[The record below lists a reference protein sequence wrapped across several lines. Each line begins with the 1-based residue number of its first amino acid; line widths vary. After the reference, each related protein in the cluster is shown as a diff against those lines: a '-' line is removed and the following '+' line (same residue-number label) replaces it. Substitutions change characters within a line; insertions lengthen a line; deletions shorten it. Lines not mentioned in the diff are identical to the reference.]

1 MQVIP
6 KDTISFLRELK
17 LNNNRDWFNENKQR
31 FNSIQSGVKEFA
43 NEVNESLNKSD
54 DIEKLKIFRIYRDLR
69 FSKDKTP
76 YKKNIGMA
84 FHRSKPNLRGGY
96 YLEIS
101 ADERFIA
108 VGFWNPNKEDLLRI
122 RKEIEV
128 DGQEFKSVI
137 NHRKI
142 KDVWGEIKGQEVKTS
157 PKGFNSDHQYID
169 LIKKK
174 QFIFI
179 KKLKEEEILDE
190 NFQKNLVNYFISI
203 RPFFDY
209 MSEILT
215 TNLDGESQIS
225 IYSKYF

>member
-6 KDTISFLRELK
+6 KDTIIFLRELK
-17 LNNNRDWFNENKQR
+17 LNNNRDWFNANKQR
-31 FNSIQSGVKEFA
+31 FNSIHSGIKEFA
-43 NEVNESLNKSD
+43 NEVNESLKKSD
-54 DIEKLKIFRIYRDLR
+54 DIEKLKIFRIHRDLR

-84 FHRSKPNLRGGY
+84 FHRAKPELRGGY

-101 ADERFIA
+101 ADESFIA

-137 NHRKI
+137 NHNKI
-142 KDVWGEIKGQEVKTS
+142 KNVWGEIKGQEVKTS
-157 PKGFNSDHQYID
+157 PKGFNVNHQHID

-179 KKLKEEEILDE
+179 KKLKDEEILDE
-190 NFQKNLVNYFISI
+190 NFHKKLVSYFLSI

-209 MSEILT
+209 MSEVLT
-215 TNLDGESQIS
+215 TNLDGESIV
-225 IYSKYF
+225 

>member
-6 KDTISFLRELK
+6 KNTVSFLNELK
-17 LNNNRDWFNENKQR
+17 LNNNREWFNENKQR
-31 FNSIQSGVKEFA
+31 FNAIQDQVKRFA
-43 NEVNESLNKSD
+43 NEVKDLLNISD
-54 DIEKLKIFRIYRDLR
+54 DIEKLKIFRIHRDLR

-84 FHRSKPNLRGGY
+84 FHRSKPELRGGY

-101 ADERFIA
+101 ADKSFIA

-122 RKEIEV
+122 RKEIEI
-128 DGQEFKSVI
+128 DGQEFRNII
-137 NHRKI
+137 NKKII
-142 KDVWGEIKGQEVKTS
+142 KDYWGGIKGEEVKRS
-157 PKGFNSDHQYID
+157 PKGFDANHEHID

-179 KKLKEEEILDE
+179 KELKEAEIIDV
-190 NFQKNLVNYFISI
+190 NFQKELVKHFVSI

-209 MSEILT
+209 MSEVLT
-215 TNLDGESQIS
+215 TNLNGESLI
-225 IYSKYF
+225 

>member
-1 MQVIP
+1 MKLIP
-6 KDTISFLRELK
+6 KDTINFLKELK

-31 FNSIQSGVKEFA
+31 FNTIQSGVKEFA
-43 NEVNESLNKSD
+43 YEVNESLKKSD

-84 FHRSKPNLRGGY
+84 FHRAKPELRGGY

-101 ADERFIA
+101 ADESFIA

-122 RKEIEV
+122 RKEIEI
-128 DGQEFKSVI
+128 DGQEFKRII
-137 NHRKI
+137 NQKKI
-142 KDVWGEIKGQEVKTS
+142 KDIWGDLRGDEVKTS
-157 PKGFNSDHQYID
+157 PKGFTSDHEYID

-174 QFIFI
+174 QFIFT
-179 KKLKEEEILDE
+179 KELKEKDILDE
-190 NFQKNLVNYFISI
+190 KFQKELVNYFESI

-209 MSEILT
+209 MSEVLT
-215 TNLDGESQIS
+215 TNLDGESI
-225 IYSKYF
+225 I

>member
-1 MQVIP
+1 MNSVP
-6 KDTISFLRELK
+6 RNTISFLKKLK
-17 LNNNRDWFNENKQR
+17 LNNNRDWFNDNKEE
-31 FNSIQSGVKEFA
+31 FKDIQSGLKTFA
-43 NEVNESLNKSD
+43 QDVNDSLNVSD
-54 DIEKLKIFRIYRDLR
+54 NIEKLKIFRIYRDLR

-84 FHRSKPNLRGGY
+84 FHRAKPELRGGY

-101 ADERFIA
+101 ADQSFIA

-122 RKEIEV
+122 RKEIEI
-128 DGQEFKSVI
+128 DGQEFKRII
-137 NHRKI
+137 NQKKI
-142 KDVWGEIKGQEVKTS
+142 KDIWGDIKGEEVKTS
-157 PKGFNSDHQYID
+157 PKGFKSEHEYID

-179 KKLKEEEILDE
+179 KNLKEEEILDK
-190 NFQKNLVNYFISI
+190 NFQKQLISYFVSI

-215 TNLDGESQIS
+215 TNLDGESLIS
-225 IYSKYF
+225 

>member
-6 KDTISFLRELK
+6 KDTIIFLRELK
-17 LNNNRDWFNENKQR
+17 LNNNRDWFNANKQR
-31 FNSIQSGVKEFA
+31 FNSIHSGIKEFA
-43 NEVNESLNKSD
+43 NEVNESLKKSD
-54 DIEKLKIFRIYRDLR
+54 DIEKLKIFRIHRDLR

-84 FHRSKPNLRGGY
+84 FHRAKPELRGGY

-101 ADERFIA
+101 ADESFIA

-128 DGQEFKSVI
+128 DGQEFKSVL
-137 NHRKI
+137 NNNKI

-157 PKGFNSDHQYID
+157 PKGFNVDHQHID

-179 KKLKEEEILDE
+179 KKLKDEEILDE
-190 NFQKNLVNYFISI
+190 NFHKKLVSYFLSI

-209 MSEILT
+209 MSEVLT
-215 TNLDGESQIS
+215 TNLDGESIV
-225 IYSKYF
+225 

>member
-1 MQVIP
+1 MKLIP
-6 KDTISFLRELK
+6 KDTINFLRELK

-43 NEVNESLNKSD
+43 NEVNESLKKSD

-84 FHRSKPNLRGGY
+84 FHRAKPELRGGY

-101 ADERFIA
+101 ADESFIA

-137 NHRKI
+137 NHNKI

-157 PKGFNSDHQYID
+157 PKGFTSDHEYID

-179 KKLKEEEILDE
+179 KKLKEKDILDE
-190 NFQKNLVNYFISI
+190 KFQKELVNYFESI

-209 MSEILT
+209 MSEVLT
-215 TNLDGESQIS
+215 TNLDGESIV
-225 IYSKYF
+225 

>member
-1 MQVIP
+1 MNAVP
-6 KDTISFLRELK
+6 RNTISFLKKLK
-17 LNNNRDWFNENKQR
+17 LNNNRDWFNDNKEE
-31 FNSIQSGVKEFA
+31 FKDIQSGVKTFA
-43 NEVNESLNKSD
+43 QDVNDSLNVSD
-54 DIEKLKIFRIYRDLR
+54 NIEKFKIFRIYRDLR

-84 FHRSKPNLRGGY
+84 FHRAKPELRGGY

-101 ADERFIA
+101 ADESFIA

-122 RKEIEV
+122 RKEIEI
-128 DGQEFKSVI
+128 DGQEFKRII
-137 NHRKI
+137 NQKKI
-142 KDVWGEIKGQEVKTS
+142 KDIWGDLRGDEVRTS
-157 PKGFNSDHQYID
+157 PKGFTNDHEYID

-179 KKLKEEEILDE
+179 KKLKEKEILDK
-190 NFQKNLVNYFISI
+190 NFQKQLISYFVSI

-215 TNLDGESQIS
+215 TNLDGESLIS
-225 IYSKYF
+225 

>member
-1 MQVIP
+1 MNAVP
-6 KDTISFLRELK
+6 RNTISFLKKLK
-17 LNNNRDWFNENKQR
+17 LNNNRDWFNDNKEE
-31 FNSIQSGVKEFA
+31 FKDIQSGVKTFA
-43 NEVNESLNKSD
+43 QDVNDSLNVSD
-54 DIEKLKIFRIYRDLR
+54 NIEKFKIFRIYRDLR

-84 FHRSKPNLRGGY
+84 FHRAKPELRGGY

-101 ADERFIA
+101 ADESFIA

-122 RKEIEV
+122 RKEIEI
-128 DGQEFKSVI
+128 DGQEFKRII
-137 NHRKI
+137 NQKKI
-142 KDVWGEIKGQEVKTS
+142 KDIWGDLRGDEVKTS
-157 PKGFNSDHQYID
+157 PKGFTNDHEYID

-179 KKLKEEEILDE
+179 KKLKEKEILDK
-190 NFQKNLVNYFISI
+190 NFQKQLISYFVSI

-215 TNLDGESQIS
+215 TNLDGESLIS
-225 IYSKYF
+225 

>member
-1 MQVIP
+1 MKVIP
-6 KDTISFLRELK
+6 KDTIVFLKELK
-17 LNNNRDWFNENKQR
+17 LNNNRDWFNKNKQR

-43 NEVNESLNKSD
+43 NEVNESLKKID

-84 FHRSKPNLRGGY
+84 FHRAKPELRGGY
-96 YLEIS
+96 YLELS
-101 ADERFIA
+101 ADESFVA

-128 DGQEFKSVI
+128 DGQEFESVI
-137 NHRKI
+137 NDRKI
-142 KDVWGEIKGQEVKTS
+142 KDIWGEIKGQEVKTS
-157 PKGFNSDHQYID
+157 PKGFNKDHQHID

-179 KKLKEEEILDE
+179 KKLKEEDILDE
-190 NFQKNLVNYFISI
+190 IFQKKLVSYFISI

-215 TNLDGESQIS
+215 TNLDGESLLH
-225 IYSKYF
+225 

>member
-6 KDTISFLRELK
+6 KDTIIFLRELK
-17 LNNNRDWFNENKQR
+17 LNNNRDWFNANKQR
-31 FNSIQSGVKEFA
+31 FNSIHSGIKEFS
-43 NEVNESLNKSD
+43 NEVNESLKKSD
-54 DIEKLKIFRIYRDLR
+54 DIEKLKIFRIHRDLR

-84 FHRSKPNLRGGY
+84 FHRAKPELRGGY

-101 ADERFIA
+101 ADESFIA

-137 NHRKI
+137 NHNKI
-142 KDVWGEIKGQEVKTS
+142 KNVWGEIKGQEVKTS
-157 PKGFNSDHQYID
+157 PKGFNVDHQHID

-179 KKLKEEEILDE
+179 KKLKDEEILDE
-190 NFQKNLVNYFISI
+190 NFHKKLVSYFLSI

-209 MSEILT
+209 MSEVLT
-215 TNLDGESQIS
+215 TNLDGESIV
-225 IYSKYF
+225 

>member
-1 MQVIP
+1 MGVIP
-6 KDTISFLRELK
+6 KDTISFLRDLK

-43 NEVNESLNKSD
+43 NEVNESLKKID

-84 FHRSKPNLRGGY
+84 FHRAKPELRGGY

-101 ADERFIA
+101 ADESFIA
-108 VGFWNPNKEDLLRI
+108 VGFWNPNKEDLFRI

-137 NHRKI
+137 NHGKI
-142 KDVWGEIKGQEVKTS
+142 KEIWGEIKGQEVKTS
-157 PKGFNSDHQYID
+157 PKGFNVDHQHID

-179 KKLKEEEILDE
+179 KKLSEEEILDE
-190 NFQKNLVNYFISI
+190 NFQKKLVSYFVSI

-209 MSEILT
+209 MSEVLT
-215 TNLDGESQIS
+215 TNLDGESI
-225 IYSKYF
+225 I

>member
-6 KDTISFLRELK
+6 KNTISFLKELK
-17 LNNNRDWFNENKQR
+17 LNNNRDWFNDNKQE
-31 FNSIQSGVKEFA
+31 FNSIQTEVKKFA
-43 NEVNESLNKSD
+43 DQVKDSLNLSD

-84 FHRSKPNLRGGY
+84 FHRSKPELRGGY

-101 ADERFIA
+101 ADESFMA

-122 RKEIEV
+122 RKEIEI
-128 DGQEFKSVI
+128 DGQEFTNVI
-137 NHRKI
+137 NQKKI
-142 KDVWGEIKGQEVKTS
+142 KDVWGEIKGDEVKTS
-157 PKGFNSDHQYID
+157 PKDFKGDHEYID
-169 LIKKK
+169 MIKKK

-179 KKLKEEEILDE
+179 KKLKEKEILDA
-190 NFQKNLVNYFISI
+190 NFQKELVNNFVSI

-209 MSEILT
+209 MSEVLT
-215 TNLDGESQIS
+215 TNLNGESI
-225 IYSKYF
+225 I

>member
-1 MQVIP
+1 MKLIP
-6 KDTISFLRELK
+6 KDTINFLKELK
-17 LNNNRDWFNENKQR
+17 LNNNRDWFNKNKQR
-31 FNSIQSGVKEFA
+31 FNSIQSEVKEFA
-43 NEVNESLNKSD
+43 NEVNESLKKSD

-84 FHRSKPNLRGGY
+84 FHRAKPELRGGY

-101 ADERFIA
+101 ADESFIA

-128 DGQEFKSVI
+128 DGHEFKSVI
-137 NHRKI
+137 NHNKI

-157 PKGFNSDHQYID
+157 PKGFNADHRHVD

-179 KKLKEEEILDE
+179 KKLKDEEILDE
-190 NFQKNLVNYFISI
+190 NFRKNLVNYFISI

-215 TNLDGESQIS
+215 TNLDGESI
-225 IYSKYF
+225 IN

>member
-6 KDTISFLRELK
+6 KNTISFLKELK
-17 LNNNRDWFNENKQR
+17 LNNNRDWFNDNKQE
-31 FNSIQSGVKEFA
+31 FNSIQTEVKKFA
-43 NEVNESLNKSD
+43 DQVKDSLNLSD

-84 FHRSKPNLRGGY
+84 FHRSKPELRGGY

-101 ADERFIA
+101 ADESFMA

-122 RKEIEV
+122 RKEIEI
-128 DGQEFKSVI
+128 DGQEFTHVI
-137 NHRKI
+137 NQKKI
-142 KDVWGEIKGQEVKTS
+142 KDVWGEIKGDEVKTS
-157 PKGFNSDHQYID
+157 PKDFKGDHEYID
-169 LIKKK
+169 MIKKK

-179 KKLKEEEILDE
+179 KKLKEKEILDA
-190 NFQKNLVNYFISI
+190 NFQKELVNNFVSI

-209 MSEILT
+209 MSEVLT
-215 TNLDGESQIS
+215 TNLNGESI
-225 IYSKYF
+225 I